1 MPIEVIKKDMIIQ
14 RYSWIHVFI
23 QSSHMIHWSIGAF
36 PLNSSTAGAWYST
49 LLAIKLC
56 DKLGVRSVLS
66 SNLLKTTVVCP
77 RGLLHL
83 RHPGR
88 LGVELQHDGTW
99 EGYSNQQKQS
109 CLEMANGGIIH
120 NNSKIQ
126 TNMNEIVLHTSLW
139 PLVHA
144 AVCDILKFYP
154 RIFRQNSKWD
164 WIFTVEVGDVELNH
178 SLTSYLKSAQKTRHN
193 KTQ

>member
-1 MPIEVIKKDMIIQ
+1 MCSVATCWKRQ
-14 RYSWIHVFI
+14 
-23 QSSHMIHWSIGAF
+23 
-36 PLNSSTAGAWYST
+36 
-49 LLAIKLC
+49 LC
-56 DKLGVRSVLS
+56 VPEDFYTWVTR
-66 SNLLKTTVVCP
+66 VVW
-77 RGLLHL
+77 
-83 RHPGR
+83 
-88 LGVELQHDGTW
+88 EWNMQIFQHDGTW

-109 CLEMANGGIIH
+109 CLEMSNGGIIH

-126 TNMNEIVLHTSLW
+126 TNMNEMVLHTSLW

-164 WIFTVEVGDVELNH
+164 WIFTVEFGDVELNH

-193 KTQ
+193 KTQYKLPSEPRILDLRSLIVLAQFTVDKPCPPQKKRQP